1 MAVAGIGAPGVDL
14 GRKLGVAWA
23 LRTLKHFA
31 IRQPLGTVA
40 LVIIIAL
47 IVVAIF
53 APLLAP
59 ADPLKPNALGGRG
72 IFADWGSGEGGLF
85 ILGGDQLGR
94 DVLSRLIYG
103 ARISLVVSL
112 AATTVGI
119 TVGTMIGIIS
129 AVSGGRVDMILQRI
143 VDSLM
148 AFPSLIL
155 ALAIIATMG
164 SSLTNVVIAI
174 SITIIAPTARALRAQ
189 AMGIVPMDYVTAARA
204 IGSGYWRILLR
215 HVLPNCLSLAIIL
228 FSITLGAAI
237 IIESSLSFLGL
248 GASPEEPTWG
258 GMMSAQ
264 TYRYLRVS
272 PSLVWLP
279 ALAIGLVVFAFNML
293 GDALRDVW
301 DPRLRGSR

>member
-1 MAVAGIGAPGVDL
+1 
-14 GRKLGVAWA
+14 VAWA

-31 IRQPLGTVA
+31 NRQPLGTVG
-40 LVIIIAL
+40 LVIIITL

-59 ADPLKPNALGGRG
+59 ADPLKPNGRG

-112 AATTVGI
+112 AATTIGI

-148 AFPSLIL
+148 AFPSFIL

-164 SSLTNVVIAI
+164 STLTNVVIAI

-189 AMGIVPMDYVTAARA
+189 AMGIVPMDYVTAATA
-204 IGSGYWRILLR
+204 IGSGYWRILFR
-215 HVLPNCLSLAIIL
+215 HVLPNCLSLTIIL

>member
-1 MAVAGIGAPGVDL
+1 MAVAGIGARSVDL
-14 GRKLGVAWA
+14 GRKLGMAWA

-31 IRQPLGTVA
+31 IRQPLGTVG

-59 ADPLKPNALGGRG
+59 ADPLKPNGRG

-112 AATTVGI
+112 AATTIGI
-119 TVGTMIGIIS
+119 IVGTMIGIIS

-148 AFPSLIL
+148 AFPSFIL

-189 AMGIVPMDYVTAARA
+189 AMGIVPMDYVTAATA
-204 IGSGYWRILLR
+204 IGSGYWRILFR

-279 ALAIGLVVFAFNML
+279 ALAIGLVVFGFNML

-301 DPRLRGSR
+301 DPRLRGNR